1 MRQWGRPGPSQRVLL
16 LGSRDG
22 LDPVRLR
29 HLPKIRSCQPLVM
42 LRLDEVP
49 LLRSSVWTGPWTTT
63 PPSCGR
69 TQLPSSGSGPVL
81 TDRDSRLCLCH

>member
-16 LGSRDG
+16 LGFRDG

-49 LLRSSVWTGPWTTT
+49 HLRSSV
-63 PPSCGR
+63 
-69 TQLPSSGSGPVL
+69 
-81 TDRDSRLCLCH
+81 